1 MRDLERERMDSNDEA
16 SGARTSGP
24 AAAKAPGTARPPAGA
39 ARQFKHSESG
49 GEPVGLAGPATVTD
63 GRKPRKP
70 ERPDIVL

>member
-24 AAAKAPGTARPPAGA
+24 AAEAPTARPPAGA

>member
-24 AAAKAPGTARPPAGA
+24 AAEAPRRARRPESLAV
-39 ARQFKHSESG
+39 HS
-49 GEPVGLAGPATVTD
+49 GEPVGLGGPATVTD